1 MCNHA
6 YRGIKRSV
14 QKIPAYMEI
23 LSVVYVAFFDC
34 FQGQEWIPYIL
45 SGALKISME
54 LING

>member
-23 LSVVYVAFFDC
+23 LYVVYVAFFDC